1 MFLFVSFFFFFLFSF
16 FQILSFSVFSIFSLA
31 MQTRYR
37 TNSSETMMNSVV
49 PNKTSSWI
57 EQQISMITRL
67 LFALVMPNSLNLVDP
82 AVETSDWVE
91 ARSLHSTATMSSSKR
106 RTISDSDSGS
116 ERVGE
121 SGKRREMTNSGSA
134 ESWETKSQESPL
146 DFLLGWVWCM
156 G

>member
-31 MQTRYR
+31 MQTRYW
-37 TNSSETMMNSVV
+37 TNSGETMTDSVV
-49 PNKTSSWI
+49 PNKTFSWI
-57 EQQISMITRL
+57 EQQIAMITRL

-82 AVETSDWVE
+82 AMETSDWVE
-91 ARSLHSTATMSSSKR
+91 ARSLHSTATMSGSKQR
-106 RTISDSDSGS
+106 MISDSDSGS

-146 DFLLGWVWCM
+146 DFFLGWVWCM